1 MCVLCVFVCVCVRV
15 FNYLGKNDTWCNMV
29 QRNSHYG
36 LVIFENGAHKSR
48 CWFQVAF
55 LTGYIY
61 LTWIADVYVCRVQG
75 SGPINALGSFPCFFF
90 RQVFISSHTGPRAS
104 SSSSIP
110 SVPRFDS
117 RMRLGLHQPRWGY
130 NASVWMD
137 GTLQELKML
146 GGLDQTHWD
155 VSSTKKMGSLPP
167 KKNHRWLNGYD
178 YGGWNFR
185 RKTLATFG
193 KPWFKID
200 DANDFTRPTCNGVF
214 WWGN

>member
-1 MCVLCVFVCVCVRV
+1 MCVCVCVCVRV

-75 SGPINALGSFPCFFF
+75 SGQINALGSFPWFFF

-146 GGLDQTHWD
+146 GGLDQTHRD
-155 VSSTKKMGSLPP
+155 VSSTKKMGSAPQ
-167 KKNHRWLNGYD
+167 
-178 YGGWNFR
+178 
-185 RKTLATFG
+185 RKTIVGWMAMTMVAGILEGKHWKHLANHG
-193 KPWFKID
+193 SK
-200 DANDFTRPTCNGVF
+200 
-214 WWGN
+214 